1 MVRELTDRSRLLVPL
16 EPSLG
21 TSIGS
26 CAAGPRTSGS
36 GAQPTCSTVRF
47 FADSQVAL
55 FVAKLH
61 RRKARYGWFVTRQ
74 TNGLGLISL
83 NEMVVAPRPNYAW
96 RALVTEHRR

>member
-1 MVRELTDRSRLLVPL
+1 
-16 EPSLG
+16 
-21 TSIGS
+21 
-26 CAAGPRTSGS
+26 
-36 GAQPTCSTVRF
+36 
-47 FADSQVAL
+47 VAL